1 MQRSFFRT
9 AIIGVAALALCAC
22 TAVRFGYNQGPQLGF
37 WWLDR
42 YLDFDDAQELRARDA
57 IAEWFR
63 WHRSTQLPDYAA
75 LLAKAQQEVTEP
87 VTPAQACQWADTL
100 KTRLDAAFEPA
111 LPALADAVR
120 ELGPQQLEH
129 LQRKYARNLAEYR
142 RDFLQADPQE
152 RRRAQVK
159 RVAER
164 AEMFYGRLN
173 DAQRERIAAL
183 TAQSPLDP
191 QLALVERERRQAD
204 ALQALRRLNAERAGA
219 EAARAVVRR
228 LYAEM
233 LESPRAPY
241 RAYQQ
246 NLMQYNCAFA
256 AQVHELA
263 TPEQRAHAAQRL
275 KGWEEDARALA
286 AQAQAR

>member
-22 TAVRFGYNQGPQLGF
+22 TAVRLGYNQGPQLGF

-63 WHRSTQLPDYAA
+63 WHRTTQLPDYAA
-75 LLAKAQQEVTEP
+75 LLARAQQEVTEP
-87 VTPAQACQWADTL
+87 LTPAQACQWADTL
-100 KTRLDAAFEPA
+100 KTRLDAAFEHA

-120 ELGPQQLEH
+120 DLGPQQLEH
-129 LQRKYARNLAEYR
+129 LQRKYARNINDYR

-164 AEMFYGRLN
+164 VEMLYGRLS
-173 DAQRERIAAL
+173 DAQRERIATL

-191 QLALVERERRQAD
+191 QGALVERERRQAD
-204 ALQALRRLNAERAGA
+204 ALQALRRLNAEHAGA

-228 LYAEM
+228 LYAETF
-233 LESPRAPY
+233 ESPRAHY

-246 NLMQYNCAFA
+246 NLMQFNCAFA

-263 TPEQRAHAAQRL
+263 TPEQRGHAAKRL